1 MMYRGLSS
9 RDVGVRRGI
18 RELLWNERE
27 IDDHRSSRNWRGIMS
42 DFNALAR
49 RSEDWRTHISPE
61 SHSNAFRFE
70 TAADLTARSLGTHF

>member
-1 MMYRGLSS
+1 
-9 RDVGVRRGI
+9 
-18 RELLWNERE
+18 
-27 IDDHRSSRNWRGIMS
+27 MS